1 MWNNFGCCRG
11 AERTPVLKPVFL
23 QKWRDERLGLAVVL
37 ASVLVIFVIIAM
49 LFVYQHR
56 ETVAQIRAQGASLA
70 RVLANV
76 SFSQLSSRTN
86 AYGPLEVVRISQD
99 SEHFAYAVITD
110 VDGRI
115 LNVAAAPGISIGSE
129 FQPAAANSWF
139 GERNYRFPTSGLD
152 VLEFHAPI
160 VESGELAGNARIGYR
175 MAGIALHWD
184 QLPFLATLA
193 LPIFLL
199 APFFYFLLRREVKPI
214 QGASEQLATLITEE
228 QLRPF
233 KLEASGELRDFIKKF
248 NKVVQFAQKRI
259 ESLEVENSSLVK
271 SQKLLSFGKMRVETV
286 LRALP
291 EAVIILGDDGRV
303 TFANERVE
311 TLLGVNPKDILTL
324 RPSEWCTDPDILNC
338 LSKYE
343 TAGGKKRFDD
353 TLRLQHVNSSGRRL
367 GLSTY
372 PLFAPKDPN
381 VIFGRLV
388 MIRDVTKEALAE
400 ESRANFIAHV
410 AHELKTPLHAIA
422 LYAEALQGDQG
433 GDEAF
438 RIEAYNVMHDETE
451 RVATLVDNLLSITK
465 IEMGSLQVKKTRVR
479 LRDLL
484 EDAFQHIR
492 HSGHGADLTFE
503 LDLPH
508 ELSAIAVDKDLLRIA
523 INNLLTNAIKYSN
536 PGGTVRLSAAETDDG
551 IQIRVADNGLGIASE
566 DQAKIFDKF
575 YRSADEAVRQ
585 RSGHGLGLPLAKDIV
600 ELHRGSLSV
609 TSEPGRGSE
618 FVISLWKDSSLLQ
631 QAI

>member
-1 MWNNFGCCRG
+1 LNPG
-11 AERTPVLKPVFL
+11 FL

-49 LFVYQHR
+49 LFAYQQR
-56 ETVAQIRAQGASLA
+56 ETIAQIRAQGASMA

-76 SFSQLSSRTN
+76 SFNQLSSRTN
-86 AYGPLEVVRISQD
+86 AYGPLDVLRISQG
-99 SEHFAYAVITD
+99 SEHFAYAAITD

-115 LNVAAAPGISIGSE
+115 LNAAAAPGISVGSE
-129 FQPAAANSWF
+129 FQPAAASSWF
-139 GERNYRFPTSGLD
+139 GERSYQLPTSGGDL
-152 VLEFHAPI
+152 LEFHAPI
-160 VESGELAGNARIGYR
+160 VELGKLAGNARIGYQLP
-175 MAGIALHWD
+175 GIGLHWD

-214 QGASEQLATLITEE
+214 QGASRQLASLISEE

-233 KLEASGELRDFIKKF
+233 KLEASGELRDFIRKF
-248 NKVVQFAQKRI
+248 NQVVQFAQKRI
-259 ESLEVENSSLVK
+259 ENLETQNSSLVK
-271 SQKLLSFGKMRVETV
+271 SQKLLSFGKMRIETV
-286 LRALP
+286 LRAMP

-303 TFANERVE
+303 TFANEKVE

-324 RPSEWCTDPDILNC
+324 RPSEWCTDPDILTC

-353 TLRLQHVNSSGRRL
+353 TLRLQHVDSSGRRL

-388 MIRDVTKEALAE
+388 MIRDVTREALAE

-433 GDEAF
+433 NDDSF
-438 RIEAYNVMHDETE
+438 RIEAYNVIHDETE
-451 RVATLVDNLLSITK
+451 RVATLVNNLLSITK

-484 EDAFQHIR
+484 QDAFEHIR
-492 HSGHGADLTFE
+492 HSGHGANLKFE
-503 LDLPH
+503 LDLPD

-536 PGGTVRLSAAETDDG
+536 PGGTIRLAAAETDDC
-551 IQIRVADNGLGIASE
+551 IQVRVADTGVGIAPE

-575 YRSADEAVRQ
+575 YRSADEQVRQ
-585 RSGHGLGLPLAKDIV
+585 RAGHGLGLPLARDIV

-609 TSEPGRGSE
+609 SSELGQGSE
-618 FVISLWKDSSLLQ
+618 FVISLWKDSGLLE

>member
-1 MWNNFGCCRG
+1 M
-11 AERTPVLKPVFL
+11 
-23 QKWRDERLGLAVVL
+23 
-37 ASVLVIFVIIAM
+37 
-49 LFVYQHR
+49 
-56 ETVAQIRAQGASLA
+56 A
-70 RVLANV
+70 RVLSNV
-76 SFSQLSSRTN
+76 SFNQLSSRTN
-86 AYGPLEVVRISQD
+86 AYGPLDVLRISQD

-110 VDGRI
+110 SNGRI
-115 LNVAAAPGISIGSE
+115 LNAASAPGISVGSE
-129 FQPAAANSWF
+129 FQAVEASSWF
-139 GERNYRFPTSGLD
+139 GERSYRSAATGFE
-152 VLEFHAPI
+152 VIEFHAPI
-160 VESGELAGNARIGYR
+160 VESGELVANARIGYR
-175 MAGIALHWD
+175 MPGFGLQWD

-214 QGASEQLATLITEE
+214 QGASEQLASLITEE

-233 KLEASGELRDFIKKF
+233 KLEASGELRDFIKRF

-259 ESLEVENSSLVK
+259 ESLEIENSSLVK
-271 SQKLLSFGKMRVETV
+271 SQKLLSFGKMRIETV
-286 LRALP
+286 LRSMP
-291 EAVIILGDDGRV
+291 EAVVILGDDGRV
-303 TFANERVE
+303 TFANAKVE

-353 TLRLQHVNSSGRRL
+353 TLRLQHVTSSGRRL

-372 PLFAPKDPN
+372 PLFSPNDPD

-388 MIRDVTKEALAE
+388 MFRDVTKEVLAE
-400 ESRANFIAHV
+400 ESRADFIAHV

-422 LYAEALQGDQG
+422 LYSEALQGDQG
-433 GDEAF
+433 DDDSF
-438 RIEAYNVMHDETE
+438 RIEAYNVIHDETE
-451 RVATLVDNLLSITK
+451 RLATLVNNLLSITK
-465 IEMGSLQVKKTRVR
+465 IEMGSLQIKKTRVR

-484 EDAFQHIR
+484 EDAFEHIR
-492 HSGHGADLTFE
+492 HSGRGANLQFE
-503 LDLPH
+503 LDLPN

-523 INNLLTNAIKYSN
+523 INNLLTNAIKYSD
-536 PGGTVRLSAAETDDG
+536 PGGTVRLSAAETDDC
-551 IQIRVADNGLGIASE
+551 IQIRVADTGVGIAPD

-575 YRSADEAVRQ
+575 YRSADEQVRQ

-609 TSEPGRGSE
+609 ASQLGQGSE
-618 FVISLWKDSSLLQ
+618 FVIALWKDSGLLQ